1 MVNCLACDR
10 TGKLTVHDRVPVR
23 ALPPGLLAG
32 YAADSPSLVADTLL
46 DPRLARRNRFALDWD
61 GCWELDAPPMAV
73 DSPWPLRITVAFADP
88 VPVRPERL
96 LAQGLGIGRRE
107 IAARVKADIPLN
119 RRTRRDFAFVLMG
132 SAG

>member
-1 MVNCLACDR
+1 M
-10 TGKLTVHDRVPVR
+10 P
-23 ALPPGLLAG
+23 
-32 YAADSPSLVADTLL
+32 
-46 DPRLARRNRFALDWD
+46 
-61 GCWELDAPPMAV
+61 V